1 MVDNSY
7 KAEQPLEGV
16 KLHEKEEKKEEKH
29 IGKLIRKSSRPKKD
43 VY

>member
-16 KLHEKEEKKEEKH
+16 KLHEKEEKH